1 MPADRSCA
9 GSRIVPGLCSVR
21 RGHDRHRLPIQR
33 GVAVDP
39 APHPASITSLD
50 QLKAVAEDR
59 RSDGQPLVA
68 DLFCGCGGL
77 SLGAEAAGFVPVL
90 GVDHDEFALRT
101 WRSLFPGFGA
111 DLDLGRP
118 EVVRQVGEV
127 LRGIEIDMIVGG
139 PPCQPFSRAARSLIR
154 SLITAGRREA
164 YDERRDLWQSF
175 LEIVETANPSIV
187 LMENVPELALGGNA
201 EILRTI
207 VRRLEDAGYGVAT
220 RVVSTSDHGVP
231 QYRQRAIIVGL
242 RGAGGPLGFQW
253 PTKVTRTTLW
263 DAIGDLP
270 PIEPGWNRLG
280 PDQADSYVSSARP
293 SALTEWLRQGLVGE
307 ESRLVRDH
315 VTRAVREDDLEIFR
329 SMDGKTKYSDI
340 DESLKRYRDDIFD
353 DKYKRL
359 EEDKPSRSITA
370 HLAKDGYWYI
380 HPRQDRTL
388 SIREAARV
396 QTFPDRVRFAGPP
409 SASLR
414 QIGNAVPPLAAKS
427 LVEAAVESLQS
438 ATAALLTGDVSF
450 TLSEHYDDAVRDGTL
465 SPPWL
470 APGTTAWQVVQSEL
484 LSPRG
489 EDALAGAVHLA
500 VSRFPTPSS
509 TIAESDR
516 LLRLFGTSRL
526 AGRAQRLLE
535 AAAWYEE
542 DATTD
547 FTDPASMARNPFV
560 PRPVADL
567 AALVAHVDDPVLA
580 TSGTLRVAA
589 RFTGRPVDAINRNS
603 DGRLE
608 IARMIG
614 GSLDDPSTAR
624 SALLGMFDLSVT
636 RCVRGR
642 PRCGGCPL
650 LDLCATGSEVEHRVT
665 LGLVEQTSAHRNVED
680 AAQPVEL
687 VTAE

>member
-1 MPADRSCA
+1 V
-9 GSRIVPGLCSVR
+9 SRR
-21 RGHDRHRLPIQR
+21 KHDRHRLPVQR
-33 GVAVDP
+33 GVVVDP
-39 APHPASITSLD
+39 APHPDAISSL
-50 QLKAVAEDR
+50 QELEAVAGDR
-59 RSDGQPLVA
+59 RADGHPLMA

-90 GVDHDEFALRT
+90 GVDHDQFALRT
-101 WRSLFPGFGA
+101 WRSLFPGLAA
-111 DLDLGRP
+111 DLDLSHP
-118 EVVRQVGEV
+118 EVVREVGAV
-127 LRGIEIDMIVGG
+127 LREIGVDMIVGG

-154 SLITAGRREA
+154 SLIMAGRREA

-175 LEIVETANPSIV
+175 LEIVEMAKPRIV

-220 RVVSTSDHGVP
+220 RVVATSDHGVP
-231 QYRQRAIIVGL
+231 QYRQRAIIIGL
-242 RGAGGPLGFQW
+242 KGDDGPVGFQW

-280 PDQADSYVSSARP
+280 PDEADGYDFDDQP
-293 SALTEWLRQGLVGE
+293 SELTNWFRNGLVGE
-307 ESRLVRDH
+307 EVSLIRDH
-315 VTRAVREDDLEIFR
+315 VTRAVREDDLQIFR
-329 SMDGKTKYSDI
+329 SMDCRTKYSEI

-359 EEDKPSRSITA
+359 DEDKPSRSITA

-414 QIGNAVPPLAAKS
+414 QIGNAVPPLAARS
-427 LVEAAVESLQS
+427 LVD
-438 ATAALLTGDVSF
+438 AALDSLKAGLPATLSGDVSF
-450 TLSEHYDDAVRDGTL
+450 SLSDHYEDASRAGAL

-470 APGTTAWQVVQSEL
+470 AAGTSAWQVVQSEL
-484 LSPRG
+484 LAPRG
-489 EDALAGAVHLA
+489 ADPLAGSVHLA
-500 VSRFPTPSS
+500 VSRFEQPAMTV
-509 TIAESDR
+509 AEEHR
-516 LLRLFGTSRL
+516 LTELFGRSRL
-526 AGRAQRLLE
+526 AGRLQRVL
-535 AAAWYEE
+535 AAANWFEN
-542 DATTD
+542 DGSTD
-547 FTDPASMARNPFV
+547 FADPASIARNPFV

-567 AALVAHVDDPVLA
+567 AVLVAHDDDPVLA

-589 RFTGRPVDAINRNS
+589 RFSGRPVDVINRNS

-614 GSLDDPSTAR
+614 GSLDDPATAR
-624 SALLGMFDLSVT
+624 TALLGLIDLSTT

-642 PRCGGCPL
+642 PRCEECPL
-650 LDLCATGSEVEHRVT
+650 QDLCVTGSEIEHRVT
-665 LGLVEQTSAHRNVED
+665 LDRSDKACSERDVED
-680 AAQPVEL
+680 SPQPVEL
-687 VTAE
+687 VTTE